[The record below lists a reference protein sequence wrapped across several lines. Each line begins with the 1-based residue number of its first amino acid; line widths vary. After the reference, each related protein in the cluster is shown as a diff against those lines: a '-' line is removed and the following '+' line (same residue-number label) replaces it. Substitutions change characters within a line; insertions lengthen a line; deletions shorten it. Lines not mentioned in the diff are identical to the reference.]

1 MDRLEEYTNQ
11 LDEIF
16 NLLANP
22 PNVDELLSCVCKRNL
37 YDDFTLLC
45 RMEKEGAE
53 GAEGNI
59 EKVKDKYTG
68 KVFAAKTLNKNDKI
82 IQKKLCVGEDASIYI

>member
-1 MDRLEEYTNQ
+1 MEQYPVDRLEEYTNQ

-45 RMEKEGAE
+45 CMS
-53 GAEGNI
+53 
-59 EKVKDKYTG
+59 
-68 KVFAAKTLNKNDKI
+68 VF
-82 IQKKLCVGEDASIYI
+82 VSFW